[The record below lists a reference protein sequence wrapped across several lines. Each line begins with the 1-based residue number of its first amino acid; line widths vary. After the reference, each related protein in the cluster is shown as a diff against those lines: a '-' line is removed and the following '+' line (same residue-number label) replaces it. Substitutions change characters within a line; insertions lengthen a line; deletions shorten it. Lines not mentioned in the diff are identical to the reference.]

1 MTTKQQPDTNS
12 PAAQKTPV
20 EPPALAAMRRA
31 AKKARQRAID
41 NDGYVPTWRDGKIVH
56 ETEP

>member
-1 MTTKQQPDTNS
+1 MTTEQPEKTLLAPDWSQTENQRID
-12 PAAQKTPV
+12 AA
-20 EPPALAAMRRA
+20 LRRA

-56 ETEP
+56 ETEA